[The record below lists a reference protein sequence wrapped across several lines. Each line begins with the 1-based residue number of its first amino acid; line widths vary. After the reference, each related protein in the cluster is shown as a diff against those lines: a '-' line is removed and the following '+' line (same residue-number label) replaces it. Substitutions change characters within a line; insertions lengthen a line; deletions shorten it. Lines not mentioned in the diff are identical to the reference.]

1 MQVFFIWYIIF
12 LQAEKYWANTNKG
25 QGICMSETYVECLV
39 KAKSN
44 TGLKLLKYL
53 LIGLTAVFVLLML
66 LGVILAII
74 PGAITGVGAYF
85 VNLYS
90 DLEYEYLYLD
100 KELVID
106 KVLAKSKRKR
116 VATYQVDR
124 MEIMAPFH
132 SYHLDN
138 YKNRQVKI
146 KDYSIGEELKPDL
159 RYAVYYEG
167 GEKLILSP
175 SEEMVKA
182 IRSTAPRKIYM
193 D

>member
-1 MQVFFIWYIIF
+1 
-12 LQAEKYWANTNKG
+12 
-25 QGICMSETYVECLV
+25 MSESYVECLV
-39 KAKSN
+39 KAKSR
-44 TGLKLLKYL
+44 TMLKLLKYL
-53 LIGLTAVFVLLML
+53 LVGLTAVFVLLML
-66 LGVILAII
+66 MGAVVAILA
-74 PGAITGVGAYF
+74 GAVTGVGAYF
-85 VNLYS
+85 LSLYS

-106 KVLAKSKRKR
+106 KIMAKSKRKR

-124 MEIMAPFH
+124 MEIMAPIH
-132 SYHLDN
+132 SYRLDN
-138 YKNRQVKI
+138 YKNRQVKV

-175 SEEMVKA
+175 SEEMIKA
-182 IRSTAPRKIYM
+182 IRNVAPRKVFT

>member
-1 MQVFFIWYIIF
+1 
-12 LQAEKYWANTNKG
+12 
-25 QGICMSETYVECLV
+25 MSETYVECLV

-44 TGLKLLKYL
+44 LALKLLKYL
-53 LIGLTAVFVLLML
+53 LIGLTAVFVLLMI
-66 LGVILAII
+66 LGVVVAILA
-74 PGAITGVGAYF
+74 GAVTGIGAYF
-85 VNLYS
+85 LNLYS

-106 KVLAKSKRKR
+106 KVMAKSKRKR

-124 MEIMAPFH
+124 MEIMAPIH
-132 SYHLDN
+132 SYRLDN
-138 YKNRQVKI
+138 YKNRQVKV

-175 SEEMVKA
+175 SEQMIKA
-182 IRSTAPRKIYM
+182 IRNVAPRKVFT

>member
-1 MQVFFIWYIIF
+1 
-12 LQAEKYWANTNKG
+12 
-25 QGICMSETYVECLV
+25 MSETYVECLV

-53 LIGLTAVFVLLML
+53 LIGLTAVFVVLML
-66 LGVILAII
+66 AGVLLAII
-74 PGAITGVGAYF
+74 FGAITGVAAYF
-85 VNLYS
+85 VTLYS

-100 KELVID
+100 RELVID
-106 KVLAKSKRKR
+106 KIMAKSKRKR
-116 VATYQVDR
+116 VASYQLER
-124 MEIMAPFH
+124 MEVMAPFH
-132 SYHLDN
+132 SHRLDS
-138 YKNRQVKI
+138 YKGRQVKV

-182 IRSTAPRKIYM
+182 IHNAAPRKVFT

>member
-1 MQVFFIWYIIF
+1 
-12 LQAEKYWANTNKG
+12 
-25 QGICMSETYVECLV
+25 MSETYVECLV
-39 KAKSN
+39 KAKAKM
-44 TGLKLLKYL
+44 GMKILKYL
-53 LIGLTAVFVLLML
+53 LIGLTVIFVLLALM
-66 LGVILAII
+66 GIILAII
-74 PGAITGVGAYF
+74 PGAITGVAAYF
-85 VNLYS
+85 VSLHS
-90 DLEYEYLYLD
+90 DLEYEDLYLD

-106 KVLAKSKRKR
+106 KVMAKSKRKR

-132 SYHLDN
+132 SYQLDN

-146 KDYSIGEELKPDL
+146 RDYSIGEELKPDL

-182 IRSTAPRKIYM
+182 IRSVAPRKVFM

>member
-1 MQVFFIWYIIF
+1 
-12 LQAEKYWANTNKG
+12 
-25 QGICMSETYVECLV
+25 MSESYVECLV
-39 KAKSN
+39 KAKSK
-44 TGLKLLKYL
+44 TMLKLLKYL
-53 LIGLTAVFVLLML
+53 LVGLTAVFVLLML
-66 LGVILAII
+66 VGVLAAVFA
-74 PGAITGVGAYF
+74 GAATGVGAYF
-85 VNLYS
+85 LNLYS

-106 KVLAKSKRKR
+106 KIMAKSKRKR
-116 VATYQVDR
+116 VAAYQVDR

-132 SYHLDN
+132 SHRLDS
-138 YKNRQVKI
+138 YKNRQVKV

-175 SEEMVKA
+175 SEEMIKA
-182 IRSTAPRKIYM
+182 IRNAAPRKVFT

>member
-1 MQVFFIWYIIF
+1 
-12 LQAEKYWANTNKG
+12 
-25 QGICMSETYVECLV
+25 MSESYVECLV
-39 KAKSN
+39 KAKSK
-44 TGLKLLKYL
+44 TMLKLLKYL
-53 LIGLTAVFVLLML
+53 LVGLTAVFVLLVL
-66 LGVILAII
+66 VGVVVAIFA
-74 PGAITGVGAYF
+74 GAVTGVGAYF
-85 VNLYS
+85 LNLYS

-106 KVLAKSKRKR
+106 KIMAKSKRKR

-132 SYHLDN
+132 SHRLDS
-138 YKNRQVKI
+138 YKNRQVKV

-167 GEKLILSP
+167 GEKLVLSP
-175 SEEMVKA
+175 SEEMIKA
-182 IRSTAPRKIYM
+182 IRNAAPRKVFT